1 MSAKSISMF
10 YFVQVQS
17 FSYKIILDQDD
28 KDITTLINIFGDPS
42 CTNWKLFDTFYDMVM
57 KVRMR

>member
-1 MSAKSISMF
+1 MF
-10 YFVQVQS
+10 YNAQVDIQYS
-17 FSYKIILDQDD
+17 FPYKIILDDD
-28 KDITTLINIFGDPS
+28 LDIRTLVNIFYDPS

>member
-1 MSAKSISMF
+1 MF
-10 YFVQVQS
+10 YFAQVHS
-17 FSYKIILDQDD
+17 FSYKMILDHDD
-28 KDITTLINIFGDPS
+28 KDITTLINIFCDPS